1 MRSIRTSA
9 LCLALTAFVL
19 GGCASVPAERE
30 SGASGV
36 ESVCIR
42 KREINSMGALE
53 DDRHVFVNVS
63 ANRYYLLSMDTG
75 CLDLRFATGIA
86 FADNATR
93 VCGDGF
99 SFLAFVHP
107 EFGLTRCRVE
117 WIDSVKDKK
126 EAKELIEAR
135 ESDARERQ

>member
-1 MRSIRTSA
+1 MRSISLSA
-9 LCLALTAFVL
+9 LCLASTAVVV
-19 GGCASVPAERE
+19 GGCASAPASRE
-30 SGASGV
+30 SGLDR
-36 ESVCIR
+36 VCIR

-53 DDRHVFVNVS
+53 NDRHVFVNVS

-75 CLDLRFATGIA
+75 CLALRFTQGFTI
-86 FADNATR
+86 ADNATR

-99 SFLAFVHP
+99 SFLEYVHP

-126 EAKELIEAR
+126 EARELIEAR
-135 ESDARERQ
+135 ESESGERR